1 MQEKNTDTK
10 LIISIIIVFIVVAGI
25 IAFAMTRPAAVPP
38 TNEAPAATT
47 DTQSVPQTTIKTT
60 NPNPVKTME
69 PQTAAEKGKAF
80 LADNATK
87 PGVVVLPSGL
97 QYKVITEGTGPKPER
112 TQTVKVN
119 YEGTLIDG
127 TIFDSS
133 YKRGEPI
140 EFGVT
145 QVIDGW
151 IEGLQL
157 MSVGSTYMFYIP
169 SNLAYGIQGMPPGGI
184 GPNETLIFKVEL
196 LGVRN

>member
-25 IAFAMTRPAAVPP
+25 IAFAMTRPAAVPS
-38 TNEAPAATT
+38 TNETPVATT

-97 QYKVITEGTGPKPER
+97 QYKVITEGTGPKPKS

-145 QVIDGW
+145 QVISGW
-151 IEGLQL
+151 VEGLQL

-169 SNLAYGIQGMPPGGI
+169 SNLAYGSRGAGSLI
-184 GPNETLIFKVEL
+184 GPDETLVFKVEL

>member
-1 MQEKNTDTK
+1 MQEKNTDIK

-80 LADNATK
+80 LAENATK

-97 QYKVITEGTGPKPER
+97 QYKIITQGNGPKP
-112 TQTVKVN
+112 TPAQTVEVN
-119 YEGTLIDG
+119 YEGTLING

-133 YKRGEPI
+133 YKRGESI

-145 QVIDGW
+145 QVIKGW
-151 IEGLQL
+151 VEGLQL
-157 MSVGSTYMFYIP
+157 MPVGSTYMFYIP
-169 SNLAYGIQGMPPGGI
+169 SDLAYGSRGAGGLI
-184 GPNETLIFKVEL
+184 GPDETLIFKVEL
-196 LGVRN
+196 LNVRN